1 MLARK
6 NTAPRTL
13 PVARQKEIRFQIK
26 NRLYSD

>member
-13 PVARQKEIRFQIK
+13 PMARQKEIRFQIK
-26 NRLYSD
+26 KRLFSD